1 MSSFNSN
8 EMNDQLIMTFQG
20 IMKENMNILQAKE
33 TVTAASSS
41 SSQGQK
47 RHQRYVNRDREVTH
61 FKLWHDYFDDDCV

>member
-1 MSSFNSN
+1 
-8 EMNDQLIMTFQG
+8 
-20 IMKENMNILQAKE
+20 MKEDMSMLQAKE

-47 RHQRYVNRDREVTH
+47 RRQRYVNRDREVTH